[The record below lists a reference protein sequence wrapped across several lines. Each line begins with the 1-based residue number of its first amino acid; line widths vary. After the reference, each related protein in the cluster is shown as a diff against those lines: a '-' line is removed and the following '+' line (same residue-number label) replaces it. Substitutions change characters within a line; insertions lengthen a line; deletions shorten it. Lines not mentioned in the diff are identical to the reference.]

1 MSTEAERNLIGDILK
16 RIHSPI
22 IVELGAYGGED
33 SEWMR
38 EACGQC
44 HELNVIVEPDH
55 RNMEI
60 IRKHR
65 RGERTVLVEA
75 AIADYTGMINFHE
88 AEDPRS
94 DGKRS
99 GSGSIRSPRTHQA
112 LFPEI
117 SFTGPGLPVPCWS
130 LDHLAS
136 SLHLL
141 EISLLWVDIQG
152 AERDMIAG
160 GQMALS
166 MTEFLFIEA
175 EQTELYEGQ
184 ALRDE
189 LLSLLPG
196 FKVIQELDY
205 NLLLEA
211 K

>member
-1 MSTEAERNLIGDILK
+1 MSTSAEQKAIGDIL
-16 RIHSPI
+16 RSCNQRPI
-22 IVELGAYGGED
+22 FFDLGACGGED

-38 EACGQC
+38 AACKDS
-44 HELNVIVEPDH
+44 HHVNVIVEADY

-60 IRKHR
+60 IRKYR
-65 RGERTVLVEA
+65 RGVRTVLFNV
-75 AIADYTGMINFHE
+75 AITDYTGTVDFNLSQ
-88 AEDPRS
+88 DPRC
-94 DGKRS
+94 DGWRS
-99 GSGSIRSPRTHQA
+99 GSGSIRKPVKHLE

-117 SFTGPGLPVPCWS
+117 IFPNIHITPCMS
-130 LDHLAS
+130 LDHLFLS
-136 SLHLL
+136 VGVPY
-141 EISLLWVDIQG
+141 IDLLWVDIQG

-160 GQMALS
+160 GGLALS
-166 MTEFLFIEA
+166 KTRYLLIEA